1 MPRQPK
7 DAKILN
13 IKLATPVYDQLSR
26 FCEESGLS
34 KTIAT
39 DKILAQFFDA
49 YFEKPKDER
58 GLFGKHE

>member
-1 MPRQPK
+1 MAREKK

-13 IKLATPVYDQLSR
+13 IKLATPVYDQLDR

-39 DKILAQFFDA
+39 EKILAQFFDE
-49 YFEKPKDER
+49 YFEKPVGER
-58 GLFGKHE
+58 TIFKN